1 MINRD
6 NYHAVRAYLQ
16 YQSETMQRNELSIRA
31 YRLHLN
37 ILLRWA
43 DEVAFDKAPA
53 IRPVFPKYLSTITR
67 IDRPSEKYT
76 AQSVR
81 RVCQLAR
88 SFFHWLLMHQPRQY
102 SSVTPGWIDTLQPGK
117 LAAGPHKEHQAVT
130 LEQVRKLLSVD
141 VAEEDIATRRDIA
154 AAAFLFLSGMRATAF
169 LTLPIEC
176 VDITARTVK
185 QYPTL
190 GVKTKN
196 NKAAVTRLLEIPDLL
211 SIVQN
216 WDCFVRSQLP
226 PAANWYPVIEQS
238 FGLQTL
244 TDRPSGQFRNRD
256 FGRRIQR
263 LFAKAELEPLTPH
276 KFRHGHALYGL
287 NRSRDM
293 GDYKAVYMNL
303 MHSDIGITDSVY
315 AVLSDQAMQERIA
328 RLGLDDAQNVASD
341 LASIVAEVLKQ
352 MHK

>member
-6 NYHAVRAYLQ
+6 NYHAARAYLQ
-16 YQSETMQRNELSIRA
+16 YQAETMQRNELSIRA
-31 YRLHLN
+31 YWLHLK

-43 DEVAFDKAPA
+43 DEVDFDSAPT
-53 IRPVFPKYLSTITR
+53 IRPVFPRHLSTITR
-67 IDRPSEKYT
+67 IDRPAEKYT
-76 AQSVR
+76 AQTVR

-88 SFFHWLLMHQPRQY
+88 SFFHWLLLHQTKRY
-102 SSVTPGWIDTLQPGK
+102 ANITPGWIDTLQPGR
-117 LAAGPHKEHQAVT
+117 LAAEPCKVHQAVA
-130 LEQVRKLLSVD
+130 LEQVQKLISIE
-141 VAEEDIATRRDIA
+141 VAEEDVATKRDIA

-176 VDITARTVK
+176 VDISARTVM

-196 NKAAVTRLLEIPDLL
+196 NKAAVTRLLEVSDLL
-211 SIVQN
+211 AVVQA
-216 WDCFVRSQLP
+216 WDAFVRSQLP
-226 PAANWYPVIEQS
+226 LSANWYPVIEQS
-238 FGLQTL
+238 FGRQTL
-244 TDRPSGQFRNRD
+244 TERPSGQFRNRD

-263 LFAKAELEPLTPH
+263 LFKKVGLEPLTQH

-287 NRSRDM
+287 NLSRDM
-293 GDYKAVYMNL
+293 GDYKAVSMNL

-328 RLGLDDAQNVASD
+328 HLGRNSTENTTSD
-341 LASIVAEVLKQ
+341 IALIVAEVVKQ
-352 MHK
+352 MRK

>member
-43 DEVAFDKAPA
+43 DEVAFNKAPT

-76 AQSVR
+76 AETVR

-88 SFFHWLLMHQPRQY
+88 SFFHWLLMHQPKQY
-102 SSVTPGWIDTLQPGK
+102 SSITPGWIDTLQPGR
-117 LAAGPHKEHQAVT
+117 LAASPRKEHQAVT
-130 LEQVRKLLSVD
+130 LEQMHKLLSMEAV
-141 VAEEDIATRRDIA
+141 EEDLATKRDIA

-176 VDITARTVK
+176 VDIAARTVK
-185 QYPTL
+185 QDPTL

-211 SIVQN
+211 AIVQD
-216 WDCFVRSQLP
+216 WDCFIRDQLP
-226 PAANWYPVIEQS
+226 PSANWYPVIEQS
-238 FGLQTL
+238 FGIQTL

-263 LFAKAELEPLTPH
+263 LFNKAGLEPLTPH

-293 GDYKAVYMNL
+293 SDYKAVSMNL

-315 AVLSDQAMQERIA
+315 AVLSDQAMQDRIA
-328 RLGLDDAQNVASD
+328 RLGIDSVEDTTGEI
-341 LASIVAEVLKQ
+341 ASIVAEVLRQ
-352 MHK
+352 MRK